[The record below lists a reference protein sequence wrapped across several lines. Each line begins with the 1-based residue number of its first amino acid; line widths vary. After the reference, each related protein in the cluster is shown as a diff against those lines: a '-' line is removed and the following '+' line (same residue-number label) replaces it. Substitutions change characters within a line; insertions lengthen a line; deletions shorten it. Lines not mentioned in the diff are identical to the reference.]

1 MGRRKATKPTRNQ
14 KIIMSKSGLLV
25 NNWLVLEETKTEL
38 RLVSRGS
45 GARRTIK
52 SPHRSWRFH
61 KDKHRPGGAIPKY
74 NQLQYSTSG
83 PEREE
88 DLSA

>member
-45 GARRTIK
+45 GVRRTIK
-52 SPHRSWRFH
+52 KSS
-61 KDKHRPGGAIPKY
+61 
-74 NQLQYSTSG
+74 
-83 PEREE
+83 
-88 DLSA
+88 